1 MLTEK
6 FFQKGQEAK
15 GFFRGYGSF
24 GEICGDVT
32 RQDNAIFRQTED
44 YRITCRYEADPYGVF
59 TRKDSFQ
66 NVSDK
71 MLDVRCLRSRF
82 VFDGGEYE
90 VYTQFNTWQNE
101 SSGVWQKLNTSV
113 TATGGSSRT
122 CQDAVPFLALW
133 NLQEQRGVAF
143 HLLPNAAW
151 QMSATRAGLS
161 GKYAVTVVELGILNY
176 NFDMTLA
183 PGETLE
189 LPQILCYEFTNKT
202 DMDCWKLHNYMHTH
216 YPRRQIPVIYDTWM
230 YCFDHI
236 SCENVTAQIAPA
248 AELGVEY
255 FFIDA
260 GWFGKGKNWTKS
272 VGDWAENTVTGFQGH
287 MIDVAEAVRAA
298 GMKFGIWLEP
308 ERADPLSDSVRDH
321 PDFYIPGDVEPG
333 RYFLDFANK
342 DAREWMLGVIFDLVD
357 RYGVEYIKDDYN
369 ADMVFDPH
377 HTAYQAYHAGQ
388 RAFIRAIRERYPG
401 IYLTSC
407 ASGGERMD
415 LSAYTQFDSTW
426 PSDNESPYTQ
436 FRIYKDTLL
445 RMPPQGFERWMAL
458 HSLTGFEDFYKSFQS
473 SNNVGTQRIIACGD
487 AVWKHVE
494 GVHMSW
500 LKGFFTG
507 GPIGL
512 STDLNLLS
520 PEVRTE
526 LKAFIAEVKKNR
538 EFWRT
543 AVARILCDTPAVT
556 ALQYS
561 DMDLKRVVVQLF
573 CHQPTQNSFCLRP
586 VVDEKKTYRLSTGEM
601 LTGKE
606 IAREGVGIEHDPW
619 TDNWH
624 EMFEVT
630 LEEIAGE

>member
-1 MLTEK
+1 MLTGK

-24 GEICGDVT
+24 GEICGEVT
-32 RQDNAIFRQTED
+32 REGSTVTRETED
-44 YRITCRYEADPYGVF
+44 YRISCRYEEDKHGVF
-59 TRKDSFQ
+59 TREDCFRNISGKPMD
-66 NVSDK
+66 
-71 MLDVRCLRSRF
+71 LRALKSRF

-90 VYTQFNTWQNE
+90 VYTQFNTWQSE
-101 SSGVWQKLNTSV
+101 SFGGWQPLTTAV
-113 TATGGSSRT
+113 TATGASSRT
-122 CQDAVPFLALW
+122 SQDAIPFMALW
-133 NLQEQRGVAF
+133 SLQEQRGVAF
-143 HLLPNAAW
+143 HLLPDSAW
-151 QMSATRAGLS
+151 QMSVTRAGLS
-161 GKYAVTVVELGILNY
+161 GKYAVTVVELGILDY
-176 NFDMTLA
+176 NFDVTLA
-183 PGETLE
+183 PNEE
-189 LPQILCYEFTNKT
+189 ISLPRILCYEFTNKT

-216 YPRRQIPVIYDTWM
+216 YPRKAMPVIYDTWM
-230 YCFDHI
+230 YCFDYI
-236 SCENVTAQIAPA
+236 SCENVIAQIAPA

-272 VGDWAENTVTGFQGH
+272 VGDWEENTVTGFQGH
-287 MIDVAEAVRAA
+287 MIDVANAVRAA

-333 RYFLDFANK
+333 RYFLDFANPE
-342 DAREWMLGVIFDLVD
+342 ARAWMLGVIFDLVD

-369 ADMVFDPH
+369 ADLVFDPH
-377 HTAYQAYHAGQ
+377 HTAHRAYHQGQ
-388 RAFIRAIRERYPG
+388 RAFIRAIRERYPN

-415 LSAYTQFDSTW
+415 LAAYTQFDSTW

-458 HSLTGFEDFYKSFQS
+458 HSLTGYEDFYKSFQG

-512 STDLNLLS
+512 SMDLNLLS
-520 PEVRTE
+520 PEVRAQ
-526 LKAFIAEVKKNR
+526 LKEFIAGVKANR

-543 AVARILCDTPAVT
+543 AVARILFDTPSAT

-561 DMDLKRVVVQLF
+561 DMRLSRIVVQLF
-573 CHQPTQNSFCLRP
+573 SHKSQQNSFCLRP
-586 VVDEKKTYRLSTGEM
+586 VVDESKTYRLSTGKTM
-601 LTGKE
+601 TGKE
-606 IAREGVGIEHDPW
+606 IAREGIEITNDPW
-619 TDNWH
+619 FDNWN
-624 EMFEVT
+624 EMFEVI
-630 LEEIAGE
+630 LEEV

>member
-101 SSGVWQKLNTSV
+101 SSGAWQKLNTAV

-176 NFDMTLA
+176 NFDVTLA
-183 PGETLE
+183 PGETVE
-189 LPQILCYEFTNKT
+189 MPQILCYEFTNKT

-216 YPRRQIPVIYDTWM
+216 YPRKAMPVIYDTWM

-377 HTAYQAYHAGQ
+377 HTAYHAYHAGQ

-512 STDLNLLS
+512 STDLNLLT
-520 PEVRTE
+520 PEVRGE
-526 LKAFIAEVKKNR
+526 LKEFIAGVKQNR

-561 DMDLKRVVVQLF
+561 DMELKRVVVQLF

-624 EMFEVT
+624 EMFEVI
-630 LEEIAGE
+630 LEEK

>member
-15 GFFRGYGSF
+15 CFFRGYGSF

-32 RQDNAIFRQTED
+32 REGNTITRQTED
-44 YRITCRYEADPYGVF
+44 YRITCRYETDPYGVF
-59 TRKDSFQ
+59 TRNDSFQ
-66 NVSDK
+66 NISDK
-71 MLDVRCLRSRF
+71 PLDVRCLRSRF
-82 VFDGGEYE
+82 IFQGGEYE
-90 VYTQFNTWQNE
+90 VYTQFNTWQSE
-101 SSGVWQKLNTSV
+101 STGAWQKLNTAV

-133 NLQEQRGVAF
+133 SLQENRGVAF
-143 HLLPNAAW
+143 HLLPNATW
-151 QMSATRAGLS
+151 QMSATLAGF
-161 GKYAVTVVELGILNY
+161 GGQYAVTVVELGILNY
-176 NFDMTLA
+176 NFDVPLA
-183 PGETLE
+183 PGEALE
-189 LPQILCYEFTNKT
+189 MPQILCYEFTNKT

-216 YPRRQIPVIYDTWM
+216 YPRRQMPVIYDTWM

-236 SCENVTAQIAPA
+236 SCENVIAQIAPA

-272 VGDWAENTVTGFQGH
+272 VGDWEENTVTGFKGH
-287 MIDVAEAVRAA
+287 MIDVADAVRAA

-308 ERADPLSDSVRDH
+308 ERANPLSDSVRNH
-321 PDFYIPGDVEPG
+321 PEFYIPGDVEPG

-369 ADMVFDPH
+369 ADMVFDIH
-377 HTAYQAYHAGQ
+377 HSAYHAYHAGQ
-388 RAFIRAIRERYPG
+388 LEFIRAIRERYPG

-415 LSAYTQFDSTW
+415 LGSYVKFDSTW

-445 RMPPQGFERWMAL
+445 RMPPQGFERWVAL
-458 HSLTGFEDFYKSFQS
+458 HSLTGYEDFYKSFQG
-473 SNNVGTQRIIACGD
+473 SNGVGTQRIIACGD

-512 STDLNLLS
+512 SMDLNLLS
-520 PEVRTE
+520 PEVREE
-526 LKAFIAEVKKNR
+526 LKKFIEEVKKNR
-538 EFWRT
+538 EFWQT
-543 AVARILCDTPAVT
+543 AVARILCDTPTVT
-556 ALQYS
+556 TLQYN
-561 DMDLKRVVVQLF
+561 DMDLNRVVVQLF
-573 CHQPTQNSFCLRP
+573 CHQPTQNQFCLRP
-586 VVDEKKTYRLSTGEM
+586 VVDETKTYRLSTGEV

-606 IAREGVGIEHDPW
+606 IAREGIEIAHDPW

-624 EMFEVT
+624 EMFEVI
-630 LEEIAGE
+630 LENV